1 MKINN
6 IQNQTLYK
14 GNLIQSKAYK
24 KLLFEDEI
32 DEFVSSII
40 RKEREDKGR
49 IYNYSETLS
58 KKDIELSKKDW
69 EESVS
74 SFVLNDKIHFVKF
87 GEKLGSFVDIIKK
100 PFKN

>member
-6 IQNQTLYK
+6 ISQNNYK
-14 GNLIQSKAYK
+14 GNLPKSLAYK
-24 KLLFEDEI
+24 KLLYEDEI

-40 RKEREDKGR
+40 KKEREDKGK
-49 IYNYSETLS
+49 IYNYSNIIP
-58 KKDIELSKKDW
+58 KKDIELSKQDF

-74 SFVLNDKIHFVKF
+74 SFILNDKIHFVKF
-87 GEKLGSFVDIIKK
+87 GEKLGSFIDIVKK